1 MTNEPEMPELDD
13 TAEPAV
19 DPATQL
25 VQRDEDTHAPD
36 VSPDSPLGHVAA
48 EETESEGPAEEIR
61 EAVPVAPAKHAP
73 GLVARAKGKQPE
85 GESWV
90 ETVKTIFYALLIAV
104 VIRTFLFQPFN
115 IPSASME
122 NTLLVGDYLF
132 VEKFAYGYSRNSF
145 PFRGWPVGDFFH
157 GRLFERTPTRG
168 DVIVFKM
175 PNPNSPDYMQDFI
188 KRVIGL
194 PGDRVQMLNGQVFLN
209 GKAIPKERV
218 ADYVGPDEYGI
229 VRNVARYKETLP
241 DGRSYYVLDLTPNSN
256 EDNTEVFTVPPGH
269 YFMMGDNR
277 DNSDDSRM
285 DVGFVPAEDL
295 VGKAEFRF
303 FSIDETAVWY
313 EPWTWPGAIRFRRI
327 FTGIV

>member
-1 MTNEPEMPELDD
+1 MTNESEMPELDD
-13 TAEPAV
+13 AAGPVA
-19 DPATQL
+19 DPATQA
-25 VQRDEDTHAPD
+25 VQQDEGTQATQ
-36 VSPDSPLGHVAA
+36 VSPDSPLGHAAA
-48 EETESEGPAEEIR
+48 EEAEVESPAEEIR
-61 EAVPVAPAKHAP
+61 EAVPVAPAKPAP
-73 GLVARAKGKQPE
+73 GLVARAKKKQPE
-85 GESWV
+85 GESWL

-104 VIRTFLFQPFN
+104 VIRTFFFQPFN

-145 PFRGWPVGDFFH
+145 PFRGWPLGDFFH
-157 GRLFERTPTRG
+157 GRLFGSVPTRG

-188 KRVIGL
+188 KRCVGL
-194 PGDRVQMLNGQVFLN
+194 PGDRIQVLNGQLFIN
-209 GKAIPKERV
+209 GKAVPKERV

-229 VRNVARYKETLP
+229 TRNVARYKETLP
-241 DGRSYYVLDLTPNSN
+241 SGRSYFVLDLTPNSN
-256 EDNTEVFTVPPGH
+256 EDNTQVFVVPPGH

-303 FSIDETAVWY
+303 FSIDETATWY
-313 EPWTWPGAIRFRRI
+313 EPWTWPGAIRFSRM